1 MLEEFEIESKD
12 SKKEEE
18 TKSDHQNPDGAKD
31 HEASIEELKIGTT
44 DNFAD
49 TLQYTMKSNLH
60 EQINQPNDMDFVP
73 DNVID

>member
-18 TKSDHQNPDGAKD
+18 TKSDHQNPDGVKD

-49 TLQYTMKSNLH
+49 TL
-60 EQINQPNDMDFVP
+60 
-73 DNVID
+73 